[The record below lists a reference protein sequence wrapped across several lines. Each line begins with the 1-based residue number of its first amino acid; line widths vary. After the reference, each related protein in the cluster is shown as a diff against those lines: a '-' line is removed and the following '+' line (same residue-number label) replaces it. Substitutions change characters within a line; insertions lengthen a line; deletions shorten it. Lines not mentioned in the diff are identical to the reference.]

1 MSFENLKDVGINS
14 YFSENDSITL
24 FFTQNF
30 RNIDP
35 IKYWP
40 LNQICEIEK
49 PIYETNIET
58 FTLIK
63 MQSMFGC
70 SYM

>member
-1 MSFENLKDVGINS
+1 MSFGSLKNVGIDS

-35 IKYWP
+35 IKYWA

-49 PIYETNIET
+49 PIYETNIKT

-63 MQSMFGC
+63 IQSMFGC